1 MYYVHKE
8 REMDKNMKI
17 AVIGAGA
24 IGGIAAAFISRAG
37 YDVEAVCKY
46 DEITKKTGEGIDIK
60 GVRGELKIPVKA
72 VKDIDGL
79 GGKKDIIIVA
89 TKAYD
94 MPGAC
99 EKALRFADENTLFVS
114 MQNGICTDAMARVVG
129 KNRTVG
135 CVVGFGATMAAPAE
149 LDMTSQGT
157 FIIGMEGGESSRLAG
172 LKEVLETVVPTTISE
187 NILSDLYSKLIV
199 NSCISTL
206 GVICGMTLGDMMKVK
221 KIRDI
226 FLKIMAEALAV
237 ARKMDLYVP
246 PYAGKLDY
254 YKLLGSTGP
263 LAELKRHLTIRVVGI
278 KYKNLKSSSLQS
290 LKRGRPTEIDYFNGY
305 IARKGD
311 EAGVDTPV
319 NDAVTQMVKEIELKK
334 RDISI
339 RNFDEKVFRE
349 I

>member
-1 MYYVHKE
+1 ME
-8 REMDKNMKI
+8 KNVKI

-24 IGGIAAAFISRAG
+24 IGGITAAFLSRAG

-46 DEITKKTGEGIDIK
+46 DEITKKTNEAIDIK

-72 VKDIDGL
+72 VRTIEEL
-79 GGKKDIIIVA
+79 SGKKDIVIVA

-94 MPGAC
+94 MPEAC
-99 EKALRFADENTLFVS
+99 KKALAFADDSTLFVS
-114 MQNGICTDAMARVVG
+114 MQNGICTDAMAEVVG
-129 KNRTVG
+129 RGRTVG
-135 CVVGFGATMAAPAE
+135 CVVGFGATMNAPAE
-149 LDMTSQGT
+149 LMMTSEGT
-157 FIIGMEGGESSRLAG
+157 FIIGMEGGSPEKLEG
-172 LKEVLETVVPTTISE
+172 LKEVLDTVVPTTISE
-187 NILSDLYSKLIV
+187 HILSDLYSKLIV
-199 NSCISTL
+199 NSCITTL

-226 FLKIMAEALAV
+226 FLEIMKEGLEV
-237 ARKMDLYVP
+237 AKKMDLYVP

-254 YKLLGSTGP
+254 YKLLDSTGP
-263 LAELKRHLTIRVVGI
+263 LADIKRHLTIRVVGM

-305 IARKGD
+305 IAGKGD
-311 EAGVDTPV
+311 EVGVDTPV
-319 NDAVTQMVKEIELKK
+319 NDAVTAMVKEIEKKK

-339 RNFDEKVFRE
+339 RNFDEQVFKR